1 MAKALIAASLLMAV
15 AALAVAIAAL
25 HEARE
30 PNEPTTIAE
39 ITAAGV
45 REFTEAGNRMT
56 PAQVV
61 KLLGKP
67 DQVYRN
73 NPRALCWRYIVPYT
87 IEMCWGP
94 KRRQAWIAHNIPRGE
109 FPA

>member
-94 KRRQAWIAHNIPRGE
+94 KRQQAWIAHNIPRGE